1 MLGSG
6 DFVGGLAT
14 RRGGGLAIAAIGQT
28 AGLMLLVPLV
38 LIAGERPSLTALGYG
53 AAAGLAGSI
62 GVAALYR
69 ALAVGW
75 MGAVAPLTAV
85 GSVTVP
91 LFGSLLM
98 QQSLPST
105 VQMLGIACAVTAGA
119 IVYGFGPIGPRS
131 GLVPSIAAAI
141 LLGTWF
147 VLIEQGA
154 MAGAAWAVASARTV
168 GAITML
174 LGASASGAWAHV
186 GINWRLAI
194 AAGLLDTAGTIL
206 IVFAVGEVHIIAVAA
221 LAGLYP
227 LSTIALARI
236 VLGERLPWSGRLG
249 AGAAL
254 LGIALITA
262 GA

>member
-1 MLGSG
+1 M
-6 DFVGGLAT
+6 
-14 RRGGGLAIAAIGQT
+14 
-28 AGLMLLVPLV
+28 VPL
-38 LIAGERPSLTALGYG
+38 L
-53 AAAGLAGSI
+53 
-62 GVAALYR
+62 
-69 ALAVGW
+69 
-75 MGAVAPLTAV
+75 
-85 GSVTVP
+85 
-91 LFGSLLM
+91 GSLLL

-105 VQMLGIACAVTAGA
+105 VQMFGIACAVTAGA

-131 GLVPSIAAAI
+131 GLVPSLAAAI
-141 LLGTWF
+141 LLGAWF

-154 MAGAAWAVASARTV
+154 TDSAAWSIASARAV

-174 LGASASGAWAHV
+174 TTASARGTWAQV
-186 GINWRLAI
+186 GPNWRPAT

-206 IVFAVGEVHIIAVAA
+206 IVFAVGEVHIVAVAA

-249 AGAAL
+249 AGAAVV
-254 LGIALITA
+254 GIALISA